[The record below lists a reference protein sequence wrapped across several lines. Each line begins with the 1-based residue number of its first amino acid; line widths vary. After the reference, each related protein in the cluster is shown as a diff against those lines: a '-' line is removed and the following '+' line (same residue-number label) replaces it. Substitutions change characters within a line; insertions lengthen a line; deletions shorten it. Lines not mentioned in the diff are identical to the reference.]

1 MVLESNSAALGDSA
15 LKYIIEILALDGSGR
30 PRVLHSF
37 THTASSIHMVQES
50 LKAVHG
56 SNEWPVEAQ
65 GFRILSE
72 VGLELYSWPD

>member
-1 MVLESNSAALGDSA
+1 
-15 LKYIIEILALDGSGR
+15 
-30 PRVLHSF
+30 
-37 THTASSIHMVQES
+37 MVQES

-56 SNEWPVEAQ
+56 SSEWPVEAQ